1 MEQLTRKLTYADSGV
16 DRELRAKSKGA
27 LGMLKSTYTY
37 SKYGKLVEL
46 PYGRVF
52 PFHDRYLDLQIEGV
66 GTKVLVAQIMEKYD
80 TIGIDAIAMVVND
93 VIRSGATP
101 LAVADNIHAQVSDPF
116 LVKEWMKGVV
126 RGAEESECMIP
137 AGEIGDVADLI
148 SGLRAH
154 KGFDLVCAAIGEV
167 TKERLVSGRRI
178 KSGDSIIGMRSSGI
192 HSNGVSLARKVLFKE
207 WGGKYPANASPESL
221 DREVGSEVLEPTRI
235 YVKPFLRVAEKLEIK
250 GAVHITGDAYLKF
263 KSLRKF
269 SPRIGFEFNN
279 FKPQPIFRLIQQTAA
294 KLSAAIT
301 DEEMF
306 KTFNMGWGFAI
317 IVDKSARD
325 EALDILE
332 QTGMGSEQI
341 GNVNSSEKVKI
352 VNEGKSIILD

>member
-1 MEQLTRKLTYADSGV
+1 MTRKLTYAESGV
-16 DRELRAKSKGA
+16 DRDLRAKSKRA
-27 LGMLKSTYTY
+27 LIMLKSTYRY
-37 SKYGKLVEL
+37 SRYGKPVEL

-66 GTKVLVAQIMEKYD
+66 GTKVLIAQIMEKYD
-80 TIGIDAIAMVVND
+80 TIGIDAIAMAVND

-101 LAVADNIHAQVSDPF
+101 LAVADNIHTQVSDPL

-126 RGAEESECMIP
+126 RGAEESECMVP
-137 AGEIGDVADLI
+137 AGEIGDVSDLI
-148 SGLRAH
+148 SGLRAR

-167 TKERLVSGRRI
+167 IEERLVSGRKI

-192 HSNGVSLARKVLFKE
+192 HSNGISLARKVLFKE
-207 WGGKYPANASPESL
+207 WGGKYSPNASPESL
-221 DREVGSEVLEPTRI
+221 DREVGAEVLEPTRI

-269 SPRIGFEFNN
+269 STRIGFEFNN

-294 KLSAAIT
+294 KLSAPIT

-317 IVDKSARD
+317 IIDKSVRD
-325 EALDILE
+325 EALDVLE
-332 QTGMGSEQI
+332 QAGMMSEQI
-341 GNVNSSEKVKI
+341 GNVNSSKGLKI
-352 VNEGKSIILD
+352 VSEGKSIILD

>member
-1 MEQLTRKLTYADSGV
+1 MTRKLTYAESGV
-16 DRELRAKSKGA
+16 NRELRAESKRA
-27 LGMLKSTYTY
+27 LIMLKSTYRY
-37 SKYGKLVEL
+37 SRYGRPVEL

-66 GTKVLVAQIMEKYD
+66 GTKVLIAQIMEKYD

-101 LAVADNIHAQVSDPF
+101 LAVADNIHAQMSDPF
-116 LVKEWMKGVV
+116 LVKEWIKGIVK
-126 RGAEESECMIP
+126 GAEESECIVP

-154 KGFDLVCAAIGEV
+154 TGFDLVCAAIGEV
-167 TKERLVSGRRI
+167 TKERLVSGRKI

-192 HSNGVSLARKVLFKE
+192 HSNGISLARKVLFKE
-207 WGGKYPANASPESL
+207 WGGEYSPNASLESL
-221 DREVGSEVLEPTRI
+221 DRDLGSEVLEPTRI
-235 YVKPFLRVAEKLEIK
+235 YVKPFLRVAEKLEVK

-294 KLSAAIT
+294 KLGAAIT
-301 DEEMF
+301 DQEMF

-317 IVDKSARD
+317 IVDKSVRD
-325 EALDILE
+325 QALDILE
-332 QTGMGSEQI
+332 QAGMESEQI
-341 GNVNSSEKVKI
+341 GNVNSLNAVKI
-352 VNEGKSIILD
+352 TSGVKKIIFA